1 MMVITKTYV
10 CVFMTICFLQ
20 KKKKKKKLFF
30 YLISITKK
38 NYDTMCLV
46 IMILLYLLYG

>member
-20 KKKKKKKLFF
+20 KKNCVFLSYF
-30 YLISITKK
+30 YYKK

>member
-20 KKKKKKKLFF
+20 KKKKIVFF

-38 NYDTMCLV
+38 
-46 IMILLYLLYG
+46 IMILCV